1 MNILWFCCL
10 CEAIKEHF
18 DLHFAITCFTTR
30 GRYGFVYIIVYFF
43 VHLPLVY
50 RTPRLRKAYHFY
62 VYVQP
67 PTYTLPYSRLE
78 G

>member
-10 CEAIKEHF
+10 FEAIKEHF
-18 DLHFAITCFTTR
+18 DWILLLLALR
-30 GRYGFVYIIVYFF
+30 QGGRYGFVYIIVYFF
-43 VHLPLVY
+43 AHLPLVY